1 MALPLDLEEIQG
13 TVLRNR
19 PMPYFGAYLLFRIDD
34 ADAARRGIARL
45 LPHVTSARN
54 WDAPAEQ
61 SWINIVLTAE
71 GLRRIGVPP
80 EVVDGFPPP
89 FVQGMA
95 ARRVF
100 LGDVGDSDPSNW
112 DWPHGGNGFHLGLFL
127 MAQNED
133 ARDAKL
139 AIGHEAMRG
148 LPGLRLLAHLNV
160 GIPPTM
166 REHFGYVDG
175 LSRPFIEGEGGE
187 PLPGQDVTKA
197 GEFVLGY
204 ENELGHIA
212 TGPGPEIFWK
222 NGTFI
227 SIRKIR
233 QNVGAFRRF
242 LRDSADTPD
251 GQELVAAKMMGRWR
265 SGCPLALSPDHDDPG
280 IVADP
285 LRRNDF
291 RYREE
296 DPDGRKTPVGSH
308 IRRINPRDALDG
320 TISDARTHRLLR
332 RGSAYGPLLPE
343 GLYEEDGEDRGIV
356 LALINADP
364 ARQFE
369 FVQSQWINDG
379 DFVGEGSRTDPI
391 VGRRDLADD
400 YAYPARPVRRR
411 FKGLPDFTVVRGGE
425 HVFLPSL
432 SSLRWLTELSGGIAA
447 TPRLVGT

>member
-1 MALPLDLEEIQG
+1 MAVTLDLAEIQG

-34 ADAARRGIARL
+34 GEAARQGLARL
-45 LPHVTSARN
+45 LPQVTSARD
-54 WDAPAEQ
+54 WEAPADQ
-61 SWINIVLTAE
+61 AWINVVFTAE
-71 GLRRIGVPP
+71 GLRRIGVPADI
-80 EVVDGFPPP
+80 VAGFPLP

-100 LGDVGDSDPSNW
+100 LGDVGDSDPVNW

-127 MAQNED
+127 MGQSEE

-148 LPGLRLLAHLNV
+148 LPGIRLLSHLDV

-187 PLPGQDVTKA
+187 PQPGQDVTKA

-204 ENELGHIA
+204 ENELGRIA
-212 TGPGPEIFWK
+212 SAPGPEILWR

-233 QNVGAFRRF
+233 QNVAAFRRF
-242 LRDSADTPD
+242 LRDNGDAP
-251 GQELVAAKMMGRWR
+251 GGEEMVAAKMMGRWR
-265 SGCPLALSPDHDDPG
+265 SGCPLALSPDHDDPD

-285 LRRNDF
+285 LRRNAF
-291 RYREE
+291 RYRED

-332 RGSAYGPLLPE
+332 RGSAYGPVLPE
-343 GLYEEDGEDRGIV
+343 GSLEEDGEDRGIV

-379 DFVGEGSRTDPI
+379 DFVGEGSRSDPI
-391 VGRRDLADD
+391 IGRRDLTDD
-400 YAYPARPVRRR
+400 YSYPARPVRRR
-411 FKGLPDFTVVRGGE
+411 LKGLADFTVVRGGE

-432 SSLRWLTELSGGIAA
+432 SALRWMTELPGGIGKPDA
-447 TPRLVGT
+447 T

>member
-1 MALPLDLEEIQG
+1 MAVALDLAEIQG

-34 ADAARRGIARL
+34 AVAAREGIRRL
-45 LPHVTSARN
+45 LPHVTSARD
-54 WDAPAEQ
+54 WDTPADQ
-61 SWINIVLTAE
+61 AWINVVFTAE
-71 GLRRIGVPP
+71 GLRRIGVPTDI
-80 EVVDGFPPP
+80 VNGFPIP

-100 LGDVGDSDPSNW
+100 LGDVGDADPGNW

-127 MAQNED
+127 MGQSEE
-133 ARDAKL
+133 ARSEKL
-139 AIGHEAMRG
+139 AIGRAAMRG
-148 LPGLRLLAHLNV
+148 LPGLRLLAHLDV

-187 PLPGQDVTKA
+187 PQPGQDVTKA

-204 ENELGHIA
+204 ENELGRIA
-212 TGPGPEIFWK
+212 TGPGPEIFWR

-233 QNVGAFRRF
+233 QNVAAFRRF
-242 LRDSADTPD
+242 LRENADTPE
-251 GQELVAAKMMGRWR
+251 GEEFVAAKMMGRWR
-265 SGCPLALSPDHDDPG
+265 SGCPLALSPDKDDPD

-285 LRRNDF
+285 LRRNAFQYAQD
-291 RYREE
+291 

-308 IRRINPRDALDG
+308 IRRINPRDALDK

-332 RGSAYGPLLPE
+332 RGSAYGPVLPD
-343 GLYEEDGEDRGIV
+343 GATQEDGEDRGIV

-379 DFVGEGSRTDPI
+379 DFVGEGSRSDPI
-391 VGRRDLADD
+391 AGRRDIADD
-400 YAYPARPVRRR
+400 YTYSAKPVRRR
-411 FKGLPDFTVVRGGE
+411 LKGLPDFTVVRGGE
-425 HVFLPSL
+425 HVFLPSI
-432 SSLRWLTELSGGIAA
+432 SSLHWLTGLSGGIGNS
-447 TPRLVGT
+447 P

>member
-80 EVVDGFPPP
+80 EVVDGFPLP